1 MSMKRRGVVL
11 LSLLAVWVLWSVGGV
26 REASASGTTTT
37 STTSTIPPGRVWK
50 VVPPGISV
58 FLTGYW
64 VGNDPN
70 TGVNDKTKITLQNPT
85 ANTQIA
91 LIIYYDDNEN
101 FLDCDIQVLT
111 KHDIETF
118 TPHNV
123 GFSGT
128 SMFAPKK
135 GAFEVLSDAAGF
147 AFNDPKNLCSIAL
160 GPPTFTVPIFPGYPP
175 SVGYDFLVENF
186 TTGLAGDVRRGGTS
200 SIALHQVDFLYFTP
214 PGTVKTGEPS
224 QAAKT
229 PDGDVEKAD
238 DCVVNA
244 LADHGL
250 PTNTFCF
257 AGLGTAVACE

>member
-1 MSMKRRGVVL
+1 MKRRGVVL

-147 AFNDPKNLCSIAL
+147 AFNINVCAPPW
-160 GPPTFTVPIFPGYPP
+160 GPDTFTVPIFPGYPP

-200 SIALHQVDFLYFTP
+200 SIALHQVDFLYFTAP
-214 PGTVKTGEPS
+214 EGQRMAPS
-224 QAAKT
+224 QGAKPVSSST
-229 PDGDVEKAD
+229 FS
-238 DCVVNA
+238 DCVGNA
-244 LADHGL
+244 LSDHNL
-250 PTNTFCF
+250 PPDTFCF
-257 AGLGTAVACE
+257 IGAGGPCIW